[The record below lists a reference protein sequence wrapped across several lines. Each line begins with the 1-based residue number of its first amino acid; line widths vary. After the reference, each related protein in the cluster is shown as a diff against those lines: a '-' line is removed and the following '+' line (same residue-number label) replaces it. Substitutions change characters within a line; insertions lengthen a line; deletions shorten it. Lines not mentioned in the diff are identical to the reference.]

1 MPNRKFLIAVGIAVA
16 LTAAAPNAL
25 RADENRRPMRL
36 ADEVSPSYPLYVKP
50 TAAELRQARAL
61 EKHRQRVARMEANAW
76 AGYSPLRPTV
86 SANPFM
92 QPRQSLV
99 RPYHIWTPW
108 DVVYGLRSEP

>member
-1 MPNRKFLIAVGIAVA
+1 MPNRRFSIAIGIAIALAGAA
-16 LTAAAPNAL
+16 LTGDA
-25 RADENRRPMRL
+25 RADENHRPMRL
-36 ADEVSPSYPLYVKP
+36 ADEVSPSYPLHVKP

-92 QPRQSLV
+92 QPRHTVV
-99 RPYHIWTPW
+99 RPYYIWTPW
-108 DVVYGLRSEP
+108 DVVYGH